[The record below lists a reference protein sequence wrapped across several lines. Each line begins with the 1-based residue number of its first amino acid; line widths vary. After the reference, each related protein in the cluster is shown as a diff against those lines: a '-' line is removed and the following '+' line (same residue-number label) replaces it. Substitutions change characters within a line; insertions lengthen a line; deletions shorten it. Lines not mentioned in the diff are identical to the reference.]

1 MVTKSKTAKKG
12 RVKVGKLGLKK
23 ESVKKLS
30 SKESKGVKAGAAIQ
44 TAGCTREVICY
55 LK

>member
-1 MVTKSKTAKKG
+1 MVTKTKTAKKG
-12 RVKVGKLGLKK
+12 KVKVGKLGLKK
-23 ESVKKLS
+23 ESVKELS
-30 SKESKGVKAGAAIQ
+30 TKEKRRVKAGYAIQ